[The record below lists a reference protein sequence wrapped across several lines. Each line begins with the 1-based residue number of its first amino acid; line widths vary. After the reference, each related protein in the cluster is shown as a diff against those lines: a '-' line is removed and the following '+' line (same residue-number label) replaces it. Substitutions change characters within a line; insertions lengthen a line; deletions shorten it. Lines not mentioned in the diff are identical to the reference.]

1 MRITNPVELLN
12 HFFFAGILLWFVA
25 QHSLIAPIH
34 TNFAHVD
41 AAQALYH
48 QPRLPPP
55 MLDPEQLDASI
66 EEAEAHSFGFAIL
79 HR

>member
-1 MRITNPVELLN
+1 MRMTNPADLLN

-25 QHSLIAPIH
+25 QNGLLAPIP
-34 TNFAHVD
+34 TKFANIDV
-41 AAQALYH
+41 AQALHY

-66 EEAEAHSFGFAIL
+66 EEAEAHSFGFAIF
-79 HR
+79 R